1 MPEIAS
7 LRAPREA
14 LASRIERLD
23 AKGAKP
29 LASFVRSRGDDG
41 STPCWGA
48 IAARFDELFE
58 NDADRLELLESLLAE
73 GDRRALLVFLHR
85 CRSRARVLEALC
97 TRAAALPPSVQ
108 RALVAMPEAA
118 TAVAAHLASFEPA
131 AAEVWGGGEA
141 TKRPER
147 ELFEARVAELTAVPF
162 LVPDVADPREERLP
176 KAPATPLRRLP

>member
-1 MPEIAS
+1 MPQTAS

-29 LASFVRSRGDDG
+29 LAAFVRARGEDG

-58 NDADRLELLESLLAE
+58 SDTDRLALFESLVAE

-85 CRSRARVLEALC
+85 SRSRARVLEALC
-97 TRAAALPPSVQ
+97 ARAASLPPSVQ

-118 TAVAAHLASFEPA
+118 TSVAAHLASFEPA
-131 AAEVWGGGEA
+131 AAEVWAGGEA

-162 LVPDVADPREERLP
+162 LVPDSADPRDERLP